1 MASYILCLLF
11 CLHYFF
17 ILFHIL
23 FIKVKWSSVEIELTI
38 LTSYLFLI
46 HHLLFSLKL
55 FPISIYSSIYLFITT
70 KLWFFQKDILNYVS
84 HFDAM
89 VTKWPHVCLCTRAYL
104 YVNFLANL
112 SFKRIRHTLLL
123 TFMFTNILEIEMDFF
138 FNRTKHISFKMSFYM

>member
-1 MASYILCLLF
+1 MLNYFSFISIHSSFILKKIILKIGIIYFMPVVFLT
-11 CLHYFF
+11 LPFF

-38 LTSYLFLI
+38 LTSYLFWI

-55 FPISIYSSIYLFITT
+55 FSISIYSSIYLFITT

-104 YVNFLANL
+104 YVNF
-112 SFKRIRHTLLL
+112 FG
-123 TFMFTNILEIEMDFF
+123 
-138 FNRTKHISFKMSFYM
+138 